1 MADRQILYTL
11 ENVTTVDHLN
21 MQQNYYLALSRLM
34 GELIS
39 APALGG
45 FLCTPTV
52 VPSLNV
58 DIGAG
63 EIYSQQATDATDY
76 GVAPNEIPA
85 NPALILKQGIYN
97 GATFATPAPATP
109 GDSIKYL
116 IQIAFDEVDN
126 VNESRLFKVGGVQN
140 VDTKRQDVALVQIK
154 AGTPAPVP
162 VIPTPDIG
170 FEGAWVITVAYGQT
184 TVTAL
189 DIAQYTNAPFF
200 GAAYNLSIQDMLSK
214 VEAAATYLTIANA
227 AATYLSI
234 VNAANT
240 YAQRPNV
247 GNNGYFT
254 ETSSAL
260 TGVSTSLTL
269 VPLNTATWVS
279 GGVMN
284 IPFTG
289 FFIGSVSVT
298 ATVTTASPDT
308 VSVLVRVNG
317 STVIGIQDM
326 TFDQSGTLQW
336 SVPFGASVAAGDTIE
351 VVAQQS
357 IASLADVQIT
367 WFNSCAVAN

>member
-1 MADRQILYTL
+1 MADRQIIYTL

-21 MQQNYYLALSRLM
+21 MQQNYYIALSRLM
-34 GELIS
+34 GELINS
-39 APALGG
+39 PALGG

-58 DIGAG
+58 DIAAG
-63 EIYSQQATDATDY
+63 EIYSQQVTDATDY
-76 GVAPNEIPA
+76 GVAPNDIAA

-97 GATFATPAPATP
+97 GGTFSTPAPATP

-140 VDTKRQDVALVQIK
+140 VDTKRQDIALVQIK

-162 VIPTPDIG
+162 VVPTPDIG

-184 TVTAL
+184 TVTAP
-189 DIAQYTNAPFF
+189 DIAQYTNAPVF
-200 GAAYNLSIQDMLSK
+200 GSSYNLAIQDMLSK

-234 VNAANT
+234 VNAAAT
-240 YAQRPNV
+240 YAPRPNV
-247 GNNGYFT
+247 GNNGYVA
-254 ETSSAL
+254 E
-260 TGVSTSLTL
+260 STSPLTAVGTSPTL
-269 VPLNTATWVS
+269 LPLNPTTWIS
-279 GGVMN
+279 GGAVN

-289 FFIGSVSVT
+289 LFDGVAVVNC
-298 ATVTTASPDT
+298 TVNTVSPDT
-308 VSVLVRVNG
+308 ISVVVIVNG
-317 STVIGIQDM
+317 VTIIGGVDM

-336 SVPFGASVAAGDTIE
+336 TVPFSAAVNAGDTIE
-351 VVAQQS
+351 VVASQS
-357 IASLADVQIT
+357 VASLADATVI
-367 WFNSCAVAN
+367 WFNIKAIAN